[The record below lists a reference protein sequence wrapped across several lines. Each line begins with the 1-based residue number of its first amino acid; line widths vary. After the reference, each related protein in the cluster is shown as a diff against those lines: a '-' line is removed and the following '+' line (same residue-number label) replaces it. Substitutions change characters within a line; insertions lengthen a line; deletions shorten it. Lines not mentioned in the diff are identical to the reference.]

1 MTEMEKKEQAE
12 EDGRAEEELSGWQWA
27 TNKEKIK
34 QYVSLPAGGVC
45 LVNVIAL
52 PGILHFRAG
61 ININVFRVNEMI
73 STFFIFFQ
81 MDVVRLSEFP
91 SFFYF
96 ACSRKNDNI

>member
-1 MTEMEKKEQAE
+1 MVGNEPQP
-12 EDGRAEEELSGWQWA
+12 
-27 TNKEKIK
+27 NKKIK
-34 QYVSLPAGGVC
+34 QYVSLPGGGVC

-73 STFFIFFQ
+73 STFFQ
-81 MDVVRLSEFP
+81 MDEVRFP